1 MLNAVNHV
9 MKDFFIFES
18 SKSLEKK
25 LLGEDIL
32 KLKYMVSRECTRKT
46 KNNGWQSKYIYSGIN
61 IIKYI
66 KEKFIPV

>member
-32 KLKYMVSRECTRKT
+32 KLKYMVSRECKRKT
-46 KNNGWQSKYIYSGIN
+46 KNNGWLNKYIYSGIN